1 MANID
6 GIKGIAK
13 KSIDPAIFISKDNLE
28 NETRDVRK
36 RDDLMCIFWF
46 CKKNT
51 PSWLLQ
57 DVDNSLW
64 CKELLS
70 WRKQI
75 KEGKMMIVKENMKEY
90 PHICE
95 DRGYWGL
102 NIQYTDPNLAFPD
115 PLSMLLFGWMCAGH
129 TYWFPDMKTRDQSLR
144 LLTSS

>member
-1 MANID
+1 MAMC
-6 GIKGIAK
+6 
-13 KSIDPAIFISKDNLE
+13 ISKDNIE
-28 NETRDVRK
+28 NDTRDVRK
-36 RDDLMCIFWF
+36 RDDLMCIFWY
-46 CKKNT
+46 CKANK